1 MDYNNITKKAEN
13 FVTDLFEKNKHDA
26 LLFHNSEHTK
36 TVVARAKEI
45 ASQYELSEREQAI
58 LFIAAWFHD
67 TGHLFVEPAMHEVK
81 SIELM
86 KGFFSRHVIEDADL
100 IAPIENCILATRI
113 PRDPKTLPEQ
123 IICDADTYH
132 LGTKDFK
139 TTNKQLKKEYT
150 LRKLISPKTNWNKKS
165 LEFLESHQY
174 YTPYCQGLLE
184 EGKRKNIER
193 LREKAIKNEAEE
205 AAMIP
210 EPEKTESKESKDPRA
225 DKNNANLLN
234 KGIQTMLRLTSDNH
248 LELSG
253 MADGKANIL
262 ISVNAIII
270 SVILSVLLRRLEV
283 DTYLTIPTI
292 IFLLFSL
299 TTIVIAILATR
310 PKISGGRFSKE
321 DILNKKTNLLF
332 FGNFHKASLKEYEWG
347 MREMMKDQDY
357 LYGALIKDIYY
368 LGVVL
373 GKKYKLIRMAY
384 FVFMVG
390 IIISVLAF
398 TLAVIFKGGSANSS
412 AMPL

>member
-1 MDYNNITKKAEN
+1 MDYRNLTKKAEH
-13 FVTDLFEKNKHDA
+13 FVTDLFEKNKHET
-26 LLFHNSEHTK
+26 LLFHSYEHTK

-45 ASQYELSEREQAI
+45 TSQYELSEREQAI

-67 TGHLFVEPAMHEVK
+67 TGHLFVEPAVHELK

-86 KGFFSRHVIEDADL
+86 KSFFSKYVTEDEDL
-100 IAPIENCILATRI
+100 IAPIENCILATRM
-113 PRDPKTLPEQ
+113 PRHPKTLPEQ

-150 LRKLISPKTNWNKKS
+150 LRKLVSPNTNWNKKS

-193 LREKAIKNEAEE
+193 LREKTIKNEAEE
-205 AAMIP
+205 AAVIP
-210 EPEKTESKESKDPRA
+210 EPEKTESKESKDPKA

-398 TLAVIFKGGSANSS
+398 TIAVMFKGESANSS

>member
-1 MDYNNITKKAEN
+1 MDYRNLTKKAEQ
-13 FVTDLFEKNKHDA
+13 FVTDLFEKNKHDT
-26 LLFHNSEHTK
+26 LLFHNHEHTK

-58 LFIAAWFHD
+58 LIIAAWFHD
-67 TGHLFVEPAMHEVK
+67 TGHLFVEPAVHEVK

-86 KGFFSRHVIEDADL
+86 KGFFSKYVTEAEDFIPPIED
-100 IAPIENCILATRI
+100 CILATRI
-113 PRDPKTLPEQ
+113 PRQPKTLIEE

-139 TTNKQLKKEYT
+139 TTNKQLKKEYIQ
-150 LRKLISPKTNWNKKS
+150 RKLVSPNTNWNKKS
-165 LEFLESHQY
+165 LEFLESHKY

-193 LREKAIKNEAEE
+193 LRDKTIKDEVEE
-205 AAMIP
+205 IDIP
-210 EPEKTESKESKDPRA
+210 EPEKAEAKDPKTE
-225 DKNNANLLN
+225 KNNANLLN

-283 DTYLTIPTI
+283 DTHLTIPTI

-373 GKKYKLIRMAY
+373 GKKYKLIRIAY

-390 IIISVLAF
+390 IIISVMAF
-398 TLAVIFKGGSANSS
+398 TLAVILNRGGTDNST